1 MNWLIEHFTSG
12 QAFFSGTVCIIPA
25 GALAARSRLQG
36 RGSRVLAVVGL
47 LLVAASATPLDYRF
61 YGLAGV
67 LSLAWLIFERRGDA
81 TARRTVVALRAGVL
95 IVWLAGV
102 GQELPYHF
110 LPALERAEARRLIV
124 FGDSVTAGL
133 GRETTWP
140 TILRR
145 EHELE
150 VVDLSRIGATA
161 SMAASLA
168 EHAPLDTGLVL
179 IEIGGNDLFGDAD
192 PDKFAAGL
200 DRLLKRVSGKGRD
213 VVMFELPLPP
223 LFGEFGRV
231 QRRAAKKYGVK
242 LIPKRV
248 LMGVLSRREATSDSI
263 HLTRNGQQAM
273 ARAVWRIVADGFD

>member
-1 MNWLIEHFTSG
+1 MNWLIEHFASG
-12 QAFFSGTVCIIPA
+12 QAFFSGTVCIISA
-25 GALAARSRLQG
+25 VALAARSRLQG

-47 LLVAASATPLDYRF
+47 LLVAASATPLDYWF
-61 YGLAGV
+61 YAVAGA
-67 LSLAWLIFERRGDA
+67 LSLVWFVFESRGDT
-81 TARRTVVALRAGVL
+81 TAPRTILALRAGVL

-102 GQELPYHF
+102 GLELPYHF
-110 LPALERAEARRLIV
+110 LPALDRADARRLIV

-140 TILRR
+140 TILQR
-145 EHELE
+145 EYELD

-168 EHAPLDTGLVL
+168 EHAPRDAGLVL
-179 IEIGGNDLFGDAD
+179 IEIGGNDLFGNADAD
-192 PDKFAAGL
+192 EFAAGL
-200 DRLLKRVSGKGRD
+200 DRLLTRVSGKGRD

-242 LIPKRV
+242 LIPKRI

-263 HLTRNGQQAM
+263 HLTGNGQQAM
-273 ARAVWRIVADGFD
+273 ARAVWRIVADGLD